1 MYCCVGE
8 SQEKRQI
15 QSLAVKT
22 HTEILTIVVAPIRE
36 AVGHDV
42 RMKMV
47 AKKEPID
54 RHRYEI
60 MNKMPLRTASQ
71 GPRALLIWLFTELS
85 QPVVRPNYQL

>member
-1 MYCCVGE
+1 MQGE

-22 HTEILTIVVAPIRE
+22 RTEILTVVAPIRE
-36 AVGHDV
+36 AEGPENL
-42 RMKMV
+42 RMKTV
-47 AKKEPID
+47 AMKEPKD
-54 RHRYEI
+54 RHKYKI
-60 MNKMPLRTASQ
+60 MNKMPPRTASQ

>member
-1 MYCCVGE
+1 MLC
-8 SQEKRQI
+8 KI

-22 HTEILTIVVAPIRE
+22 HTEILTIVAPIPE
-36 AVGHDV
+36 AEGSENV
-42 RMKMV
+42 RMKTV
-47 AKKEPID
+47 AMKEPKD
-54 RHRYEI
+54 RNRYKI